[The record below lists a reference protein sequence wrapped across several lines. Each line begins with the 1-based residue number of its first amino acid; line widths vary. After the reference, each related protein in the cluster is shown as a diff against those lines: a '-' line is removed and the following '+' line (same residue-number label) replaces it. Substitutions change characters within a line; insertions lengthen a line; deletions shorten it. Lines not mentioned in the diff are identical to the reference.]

1 MANTSASSTPDDWLQ
16 ISRRKLEALQQQ
28 ATLLEREKKF
38 RNLIENLNDIIYASD
53 AEGNLVY
60 ISPSV
65 EAILGYHPDEL
76 TGRSIFEFI
85 YSEDLPRIKNRF
97 EQIKTG
103 IIEVM
108 EYRLVTKSGN
118 IHWFR
123 SSSQPVAIS
132 NDNIGIQGIIS
143 DITQHKHAEIALK
156 ESESLYRTLFSDSS
170 TIMLLIDPQTAAIVD
185 ANAAAISF
193 YGYPREKLLA
203 LGIADI
209 NAMSLDEIKAK
220 MQQTVTNQ
228 QRRFHFQHRIADGAV
243 RDVMVHSSP
252 VVIAGKQLLY
262 SIITDETRHKRA
274 VEELRQS
281 EKLYRSLF
289 ENMLNGFAHCRMLF
303 ENGVPHDFIYL
314 NVNRAF
320 ERLTG
325 LKNVV
330 GEKVSDIIPGI
341 QKTDHNLIKIYG
353 RVASTGIPERF
364 EFYLKA
370 LNAWFDVSVYSPQ
383 PGDFIAIFDAIS
395 KRKQIENALRYSEQ
409 FARATLD
416 SLSSHICILDENGV
430 IIATNTA
437 WREFGKANHSRTAV
451 GFEGVNYLKICETAQ
466 GPESENAKAVAEGI
480 RAIMKGE
487 KDFFEFEYPCDS
499 SEIRRWFVGRAT
511 RFQRGDIASV
521 IISHEE
527 ITERKMAEQERLDL
541 AYKLQ
546 QARKAESLGCMAGA
560 IAHQF
565 NNLLGVIMGNL
576 ELAMN
581 VADVNAALLK
591 RLNAA
596 MTASQRAAEVST
608 LMLAYLG
615 QKPGHAKPL
624 NLVAFCRENLPS
636 LKSNIPSTVTLQTRF
651 SDDRPVILADA
662 AQMRQILTH
671 LVTNAW
677 EAIGDKIGVV
687 QISTGIVHSKDMSDI
702 QAVPLGWKPANGD
715 YAFLD
720 VSDTGDGM
728 SADVRERIFDPFFS
742 TRFIGRGLGLAVVEG
757 IVRSHNG
764 AIVVMNAPEHGST
777 FRILFPLLRCEFH
790 EELSP
795 PPAPSDM
802 PAKNTRAILIVED
815 EPMLQDITQTM
826 LISFG
831 YTVFMATDGLE
842 AIDIFQQHKDAVACV
857 LLDMTLPRMN
867 GWETLTELRKL
878 SPQIPVILTSG
889 YAVEQVMAGEHPEQP
904 QAFLQKP
911 YQIMDLKATLAKC
924 CL

>member
-1 MANTSASSTPDDWLQ
+1 MANTSASSTPDDRLQ
-16 ISRRKLEALQQQ
+16 ISRTKLEALQQQ
-28 ATLLEREKKF
+28 AMLLEREKKF
-38 RNLIENLNDIIYASD
+38 RKLIENLNDIIYASD

-85 YSEDLPRIKNRF
+85 HSEDLPRIKCRF
-97 EQIKTG
+97 EQIKAG

-108 EYRLVTKSGN
+108 EYRLITKSGD

-123 SSSQPVAIS
+123 SSSQPVSTS
-132 NDNIGIQGIIS
+132 NDNIEIQGIIS
-143 DITQHKHAEIALK
+143 DITQHKHAELSLQ
-156 ESESLYRTLFSDSS
+156 ESESLYRTLFSDSGA
-170 TIMLLIDPQTAAIVD
+170 IMLLIDPQTDAIVD
-185 ANAAAISF
+185 VNAAAMSF
-193 YGYPREKLLA
+193 YGYPREKLLT

-209 NAMSLDEIKAK
+209 NTMPLDEIKAK
-220 MQQTVTNQ
+220 MQQAVTNQ
-228 QRRFHFQHRIADGAV
+228 QRRFHFQHRLANGAV
-243 RDVMVHSSP
+243 RDVVVHSSP
-252 VVIAGKQLLY
+252 VVIAGRQLLY
-262 SIITDETRHKRA
+262 SIVTDETRQKRA

-314 NVNRAF
+314 NVNSAF

-330 GEKVSDIIPGI
+330 GKKVSDIIPGI
-341 QKTDHNLIKIYG
+341 QKTDHDLIKIYG
-353 RVASTGIPERF
+353 RVASTRTPERF

-370 LNAWFDVSVYSPQ
+370 LNAWFDVSVYSPH
-383 PGDFIAIFDAIS
+383 PGDFIAIFDGIS
-395 KRKQIENALRYSEQ
+395 ERKQIENALRYSEQ

-451 GFEGVNYLKICETAQ
+451 GFEGVNYLNICETAQ
-466 GPESENAKAVAEGI
+466 GPGSENAKSVAEGI

-487 KDFFEFEYPCDS
+487 KDFFEFEYPCDAP
-499 SEIRRWFVGRAT
+499 ETRRWFVGRAT
-511 RFQRGDIASV
+511 RFQRDDIASV

-560 IAHQF
+560 IAHHF

-581 VADVNAALLK
+581 GVDANAALLR

-596 MTASQRAAEVST
+596 MKASQRAAEVST

-624 NLVAFCRENLPS
+624 NLASFCRENLPS
-636 LKSNIPSTVTLQTRF
+636 LKSNIPVTVTLQTLF

-671 LVTNAW
+671 LITNAW
-677 EAIGDKIGVV
+677 EAIGNKAGIV
-687 QISTGIVHSKDMSDI
+687 QISTGIIHSKDLANI
-702 QAVPLGWKPANGD
+702 QTVPVDWKPATGD

-728 SADVRERIFDPFFS
+728 STDIRERIFDPFFS

-764 AIVVMNAPEHGST
+764 AITVMSAPAHGST
-777 FRILFPLLRCEFH
+777 FRVLFPLLRREFR

-795 PPAPSDM
+795 PPEHPDM
-802 PAKNTRAILIVED
+802 PPENARAILIVED
-815 EPMLQDITQTM
+815 EPMLRDITQAM
-826 LISFG
+826 LTSFG
-831 YTVFMATDGLE
+831 YMVFMAADGLE
-842 AIDIFQQHKDAVACV
+842 AIDVFQKHKDTVTCV
-857 LLDMTLPRMN
+857 LLDLTLPHMN
-867 GWETLTELRKL
+867 GWETLAALRKL
-878 SPQIPVILTSG
+878 RPKIPVILTSG
-889 YAVEQVMAGEHPEQP
+889 YAVEQVMADEHLEQP

-924 CL
+924 CP

>member
-1 MANTSASSTPDDWLQ
+1 MANTNISSISDDCLQ
-16 ISRRKLEALQQQ
+16 ISRTRLEALQQQ
-28 ATLLEREKKF
+28 AMLLEREKKF

-53 AEGNLVY
+53 TEGNLIY

-65 EAILGYHPDEL
+65 ETILEYHPKEL

-85 YSEDLPRIKNRF
+85 HSEDLSRIKNRF
-97 EQIKTG
+97 EQVKAG
-103 IIEVM
+103 VIEVM
-108 EYRLVTKSGN
+108 EYRLVSKSGD
-118 IHWFR
+118 IHWVR
-123 SSSQPVAIS
+123 SSSHNVSIS
-132 NDNIGIQGIIS
+132 DDKFEIQGIIS
-143 DITQHKHAEIALK
+143 DITQHKHAEIALQ
-156 ESESLYRTLFSDSS
+156 ESESLYRTLFSDSEAI
-170 TIMLLIDPQTAAIVD
+170 TLLIDSQTDAIVD

-209 NAMSLDEIKAK
+209 NTMSLDEIKAK
-220 MQQTVTNQ
+220 MQQAVTNQ
-228 QRRFHFQHRIADGAV
+228 QHRFHFQHRLADGAV

-252 VVIAGKQLLY
+252 MVIAGRQLLY

-274 VEELRQS
+274 VEELRKS
-281 EKLYRSLF
+281 ETLYRSLF

-303 ENGVPHDFIYL
+303 ENNVPHDFIYL
-314 NVNRAF
+314 NVNSAF

-325 LKNVV
+325 LKNVI
-330 GEKVSDIIPGI
+330 GKKVSDIIPGI
-341 QKTDHNLIKIYG
+341 QKTDHYLIKIYG
-353 RVASTGIPERF
+353 RVASTGTPERF

-370 LNAWFDVSVYSPQ
+370 LKAWFDVSVYSPQ
-383 PGDFIAIFDAIS
+383 PGDFIAIFDGIS

-416 SLSSHICILDENGV
+416 SLSSHICILDGNGV
-430 IIATNTA
+430 IIATNAA
-437 WREFGKANHSRTAV
+437 WREFGKANHSQNAT
-451 GFEGVNYLKICETAQ
+451 GFEGVNYLWICETAQ
-466 GPESENAKAVAEGI
+466 GPGSENAKAVAEGI
-480 RAIMKGE
+480 RATMNGE

-499 SEIRRWFVGRAT
+499 PETKRWFIGRAT
-511 RFQRGDIASV
+511 RFQKGDIASV

-546 QARKAESLGCMAGA
+546 QARKAKSLGCMAGA

-565 NNLLGVIMGNL
+565 NNLLGVVMGNL

-581 VADVNAALLK
+581 GADVNAALLK

-636 LKSNIPSTVTLQTRF
+636 LKLIVPSTVTLQTRF
-651 SDDRPVILADA
+651 SDNKPVILADA
-662 AQMRQILTH
+662 AQMRQILTN
-671 LVTNAW
+671 LVTNAG
-677 EAIGDKIGVV
+677 EAIGNKTGIV
-687 QISTGIVHSKDMSDI
+687 QISTGIVQSEDMADI
-702 QAVPLGWKPANGD
+702 QAVPLDWKPATSD

-728 SADVRERIFDPFFS
+728 STDVRERIFDPFFS

-764 AIVVMNAPEHGST
+764 AIVVMSAPGHGST
-777 FRILFPLLRCEFH
+777 FRILFPLLRREFH
-790 EELSP
+790 EELSS
-795 PPAPSDM
+795 PPAHPDTLF
-802 PAKNTRAILIVED
+802 KNARAILIVED
-815 EPMLQDITQTM
+815 EPMLRDITQAM

-831 YTVFMATDGLE
+831 YTVFTATDGLE
-842 AIDIFQQHKDAVACV
+842 AIDIFQKHKDAIACV
-857 LLDMTLPRMN
+857 LLDLTLPRMN

-878 SPQIPVILTSG
+878 SPQLSVILTSG
-889 YAVEQVMAGEHPEQP
+889 YAVDEVVADEHPEQP

-911 YQIMDLKATLAKC
+911 YQIVDLKATLAKC

>member
-1 MANTSASSTPDDWLQ
+1 MDYNNDVEFFQLVDFTAVIDFLYLKRVITPGEADNTMANTSVPSIPDDRLQ
-16 ISRRKLEALQQQ
+16 ISRTELEALQQQ
-28 ATLLEREKKF
+28 AILLKSEKKF

-53 AEGNLVY
+53 TEGNLVY

-65 EAILGYHPDEL
+65 EAILEYHPNEL
-76 TGRSIFEFI
+76 IGRSIFELI
-85 YSEDLPRIKNRF
+85 YSEDLPQIKNRF
-97 EQIKTG
+97 EQIKAG

-108 EYRLVTKSGN
+108 EYRLVSKYGD
-118 IHWFR
+118 IHWVR

-143 DITQHKHAEIALK
+143 DITQHKHAEIARQ
-156 ESESLYRTLFSDSS
+156 ERESLYRTLFSDSS
-170 TIMLLIDPQTAAIVD
+170 TIMLLIDPQTDAIVD
-185 ANAAAISF
+185 ANAAAMSF

-209 NAMSLDEIKAK
+209 NTMPLDEIKTQ
-220 MQQTVTNQ
+220 MQRAITNRK
-228 QRRFHFQHRIADGAV
+228 RRFHFQHRLADGAV

-252 VVIAGKQLLY
+252 VVIAGRQLLY
-262 SIITDETRHKRA
+262 SIITDETRHKRT

-303 ENGVPHDFIYL
+303 ENDVPHDFIYL

-320 ERLTG
+320 ERLSG
-325 LKNVV
+325 LKNVI
-330 GEKVSDIIPGI
+330 GKKVSDIIPGI

-353 RVASTGIPERF
+353 RVASTGTPERF

-370 LNAWFDVSVYSPQ
+370 LDAWFDVSVYSPQ

-416 SLSSHICILDENGV
+416 SLSSHICILDGNGV
-430 IIATNTA
+430 IIATNAA
-437 WREFGKANHSRTAV
+437 WRKFGKANHSQNAT
-451 GFEGVNYLKICETAQ
+451 GFEGVNYLWICETAQ
-466 GPESENAKAVAEGI
+466 GPGSENAKAVAEGI
-480 RAIMKGE
+480 RAIMNGE
-487 KDFFEFEYPCDS
+487 KDFFESEYPCDS
-499 SEIRRWFVGRAT
+499 PEGRRWFVGRAT

-527 ITERKMAEQERLDL
+527 ITERKVAEQERLDL

-546 QARKAESLGCMAGA
+546 QVRKAESLGCMAGA

-565 NNLLGVIMGNL
+565 NNLLDVIMGNL

-615 QKPGHAKPL
+615 QKPGHAKPV

-636 LKSNIPSTVTLQTRF
+636 LKLIVPSTVTLQTRF
-651 SDDRPVILADA
+651 SDNKPVILADA

-671 LVTNAW
+671 LVTNAG
-677 EAIGDKIGVV
+677 EAIGNKIGVV
-687 QISTGIVHSKDMSDI
+687 QISTGIVHSEDMPDI
-702 QAVPLGWKPANGD
+702 QAVPLDWKPVTGD

-720 VSDTGDGM
+720 ISDTGDGM
-728 SADVRERIFDPFFS
+728 STDVRERIFDPFFS

-764 AIVVMNAPEHGST
+764 AIVVMSAPGHGST
-777 FRILFPLLRCEFH
+777 FRVLLPLLRREFH
-790 EELSP
+790 SE
-795 PPAPSDM
+795 SD
-802 PAKNTRAILIVED
+802 TRKVL
-815 EPMLQDITQTM
+815 PMIATQ
-826 LISFG
+826 
-831 YTVFMATDGLE
+831 
-842 AIDIFQQHKDAVACV
+842 
-857 LLDMTLPRMN
+857 
-867 GWETLTELRKL
+867 
-878 SPQIPVILTSG
+878 
-889 YAVEQVMAGEHPEQP
+889 
-904 QAFLQKP
+904 
-911 YQIMDLKATLAKC
+911 
-924 CL
+924 